1 MFVKYT
7 NIRTHA
13 QKKKTNKNK
22 RKEERKSRAEADIR
36 LSQPI
41 HTFRFM
47 AIIIEEKPSLTL
59 GLFING
65 AICKC
70 DKVIKRQLNY
80 MDMGYKVTQKQH
92 PVKSNPSS

>member
-1 MFVKYT
+1 
-7 NIRTHA
+7 
-13 QKKKTNKNK
+13 
-22 RKEERKSRAEADIR
+22 
-36 LSQPI
+36 
-41 HTFRFM
+41 M

-92 PVKSNPSS
+92 PVKSDPRLNHLEDLSFVCSHCNAFIWDLISFGRNDTEVIPWI